1 MQTTLKQEIK
11 CDGIGLH
18 SGSKVSLKIKPSAAQ
33 YGIWFRR
40 TDINAKDKKVWT
52 VSEITKLKP
61 AQYLKVEKEIDLAR
75 REGRIRN

>member
-1 MQTTLKQEIK
+1 MP
-11 CDGIGLH
+11 
-18 SGSKVSLKIKPSAAQ
+18 KI
-33 YGIWFRR
+33 
-40 TDINAKDKKVWT
+40 KKVWT